1 MSLLSSNFMLR
12 VDLALLGVVLSTRPC
27 PQLLWWWRDKQ
38 QTWVTFR
45 CLLMVVHVSPLSF
58 PHWGSSVVRVGCLM
72 LWPVRLVTEPASRAV
87 MVSGW
92 TVATT
97 SASGVGASV
106 PSSISGADAWHVSPL
121 GHYLQDKGGSLLV
134 RTNLVKKTNTEHTQD
149 PLVFYFHFQTGSGV
163 MSSTHGKI

>member
-1 MSLLSSNFMLR
+1 
-12 VDLALLGVVLSTRPC
+12 
-27 PQLLWWWRDKQ
+27 
-38 QTWVTFR
+38 
-45 CLLMVVHVSPLSF
+45 
-58 PHWGSSVVRVGCLM
+58 M